1 MKFIKGLFITA
12 IILFLGYVSVANAQ
26 SIFDKPVI
34 ENVEKEDRESFQER
48 FESVKWTGAGLN
60 NPTAIDY
67 IPTIEL
73 RSRLQQQFGNPTQKL
88 KDLIENED
96 FRPGMYIQF
105 EYWFTVNDSI
115 PMMVLDVV
123 WPFSKGLT
131 YVGASRYIDL
141 MPSVKREFTAQL
153 MQVKEMAEY
162 EDYFY
167 SPENDRLSWYYVAYK
182 NGEFFNEKLEE
193 EPDEFR
199 GLTN

>member
-1 MKFIKGLFITA
+1 MKFIKGLIITA
-12 IILFLGYVSVANAQ
+12 LILFFGLVSIVNAQ

-34 ENVEKEDRESFQER
+34 EKVAKDERAAFEER
-48 FESVKWTGAGLN
+48 FEDIKWTGAGLN
-60 NPTAIDY
+60 NQTAIDY

-73 RSRLQQQFGNPTQKL
+73 RSRLQQQFGDPTQKL
-88 KDLIENED
+88 QDLIDNDD

-115 PMMVLDVV
+115 PMMVLDVDG
-123 WPFSKGLT
+123 PFSKGLT

-141 MPSVKREFTAQL
+141 MPSVKREFTSQL
-153 MQVKEMAEY
+153 MQVDEMAEY

-193 EPDEFR
+193 KPEKFED
-199 GLTN
+199 